1 MAGGLKPV
9 RLFVFIMEISV
20 MASAILSDL
29 KSGLAGMNSNPNISI
44 DQIEDE
50 IIEVRQSIIREM
62 YTKGILQKHDL
73 MLAINCIEVDCKD
86 PAKCCNAPSG
96 KSVLHFEIPQLV
108 DSMGLDAIDFIGS
121 ADRGNNLKKN
131 VYFSSKTANYHKYK
145 RFGATDPYIYI
156 EKTPNE
162 NKMYDCWIYNIP
174 FVKKISIIG
183 IFKDPRQLEWFEC
196 CNSDDANYRD
206 LGSISDMIKEK
217 ITKSKFYYYRQ
228 AIEIPVPNKQIP
240 R

>member
-1 MAGGLKPV
+1 
-9 RLFVFIMEISV
+9 
-20 MASAILSDL
+20 
-29 KSGLAGMNSNPNISI
+29 MNSNPNISI

-121 ADRGNNLKKN
+121 ADRGNNLKRMFIFLLKLLTTIN
-131 VYFSSKTANYHKYK
+131 IKDLVLPIHIFILK
-145 RFGATDPYIYI
+145 RHQ
-156 EKTPNE
+156 
-162 NKMYDCWIYNIP
+162 M
-174 FVKKISIIG
+174 KIKCMIVEFTICLLLKE
-183 IFKDPRQLEWFEC
+183 FQLLVFLKI
-196 CNSDDANYRD
+196 
-206 LGSISDMIKEK
+206 LG
-217 ITKSKFYYYRQ
+217 
-228 AIEIPVPNKQIP
+228 N
-240 R
+240 